1 MLHTIQKNG
10 LLASLPP
17 HELGLLAFGMKEAEF
32 QSGVTL
38 QEAGEAIDRIYFPH
52 DGLVSLQVATR
63 DGGCVEV
70 GIVGREGAVGLI
82 RGHDRPLAST
92 RAVVHIGGRFS
103 VVPGEKF
110 ERACQESPVLRDMLL
125 RESERLCMQ
134 AQQIAA
140 CNAGHSTEA
149 RLARWLLQRTDLIG
163 EDGGIPATQEF
174 LAQIFCV
181 RRTTITLIAHEM
193 QTAGLIKYRRGL
205 VRVLD
210 REGLRERSCECY
222 EAVSPRLPYIEE
234 APASISG

>member
-1 MLHTIQKNG
+1 MLHTIHSNG

-32 QSGVTL
+32 QSGATL
-38 QEAGEAIDRIYFPH
+38 QEQGEAIDRIYFPH
-52 DGLVSLQVATR
+52 DALVSLQVVTG
-63 DGGCVEV
+63 DGTGIET
-70 GIVGREGAVGLI
+70 GIVTSDGAVGLP
-82 RGHDRPLAST
+82 RGHSRQPAYT

-103 VVPGEKF
+103 VVTAEKF
-110 ERACQESPVLRDMLL
+110 ERACQESPILRDMLL
-125 RESERLCMQ
+125 RESESQCRQ

-140 CNAGHSTEA
+140 CNAAHSTEA
-149 RLARWLLQRTDLIG
+149 RLARWLLQRTELMATDT
-163 EDGGIPATQEF
+163 IPATQEF

-193 QTAGLIKYRRGL
+193 QAAGLIKYRRGL

>member
-1 MLHTIQKNG
+1 MLMQTIQKNS
-10 LLASLPP
+10 LLAALPP
-17 HELGLLAFGMKEAEF
+17 HEMALLAFGLKEAEF

-38 QEAGEAIDRIYFPH
+38 QEAGEPIDRIYFPH
-52 DGLVSLQVATR
+52 NGLVSLQVVTG
-63 DGGCVEV
+63 DGGSVET
-70 GIVGREGAVGLI
+70 GIVSREGAVGLP
-82 RGHDRPLAST
+82 RGHGRELAFT
-92 RAVVHIGGRFS
+92 RAVVHVGGRFS
-103 VVPGEKF
+103 VIPGEKF
-110 ERACQESPVLRDMLL
+110 ERACEESAILREILL

-140 CNAGHSTEA
+140 CNASHGTEA

-163 EDGGIPATQEF
+163 EDGIPATQEF

-193 QTAGLIKYRRGL
+193 QAAGLIKYRRGL
-205 VRVLD
+205 VRILD

-222 EAVSPRLPYIEE
+222 EAVRPRVPYIAE